1 MKRNFHLC
9 LSSENEIIFRDTEDY
24 NRGFNYFAVA
34 LYKTSSVG
42 LVESFMSTHCH
53 LLVQTEDPDS
63 LMYHFRNSYSKYF
76 NFKYKRNGKLGED
89 KHFFMEV
96 IGYNHLLAAMSY
108 ILRNPLHHGV
118 APIPF
123 AYPYS
128 TANSVFRKEMGK
140 FFNEPLLSNRRS
152 YTKYVGRN
160 ADYPDSYKMTASG
173 VFLRESV
180 LDIPQVENIF
190 VSPRAY
196 SYYMTRKSSEEWN
209 NEQNK
214 DGNGVPPINL
224 LNIESGVKVD
234 TYDKMLKYENGKENY
249 RSITDIELCSELD
262 AMVRERYSGKSIY
275 ELSDNEKIKIAE
287 HYFRTKFISRE
298 RLKRCLA
305 L

>member
-1 MKRNFHLC
+1 MKRNYHLC
-9 LSSENEIIFRDTEDY
+9 LSSDNEILFRDIEDY
-24 NRGFNYFAVA
+24 NRGFNNFAVA
-34 LYKTSSVG
+34 LYRTSSVG

-53 LLVQTEDPDS
+53 LLVQTEDPDL

-76 NFKYKRNGKLGED
+76 NFKYKRNGKLGKD
-89 KHFFMEV
+89 KHFFLEV
-96 IGYNHLLAAMSY
+96 VGCNHLLAAISY

-123 AYPYS
+123 AYHHS
-128 TANSVFRKEMGK
+128 TANSIFRKEMGK
-140 FFNEPLLSNRRS
+140 YFNEPLLKNRRS

-160 ADYPDSYKMTASG
+160 AEYPDSYKMTTEG

-190 VSPRAY
+190 ISPRAY

-209 NEQNK
+209 NEQDK
-214 DGNGVPPINL
+214 DDNSTPPINL
-224 LNIESGVKVD
+224 LNVESGVNVD
-234 TYDKMLKYENGKENY
+234 SYDKMLKYEYGKENY

-262 AMVRERYSGKSIY
+262 SIVRERYNGKSIY
-275 ELSDNEKIKIAE
+275 ELSDSEKIKIAE

-298 RLKRCLA
+298 RLKRCLV

>member
-1 MKRNFHLC
+1 MKRNYHLC
-9 LSSENEIIFRDTEDY
+9 LSSDNEILFRDIEDY
-24 NRGFNYFAVA
+24 NRGFNNFAVA
-34 LYKTSSVG
+34 LYRTSSVG

-53 LLVQTEDPDS
+53 LLVQTEDPDL

-76 NFKYKRNGKLGED
+76 NFKYKRNGKLGKD
-89 KHFFMEV
+89 KHFFLEV
-96 IGYNHLLAAMSY
+96 VGCNHLLAAISY

-123 AYPYS
+123 AYHHS
-128 TANSVFRKEMGK
+128 TANYIFRKEMGK
-140 FFNEPLLSNRRS
+140 YFNEPLLKNRRS

-160 ADYPDSYKMTASG
+160 AEYPDSYKMTTEG

-190 VSPRAY
+190 ISPRAY

-209 NEQNK
+209 NEQDK
-214 DGNGVPPINL
+214 DDNSTPPINL
-224 LNIESGVKVD
+224 LNVESGVNVD
-234 TYDKMLKYENGKENY
+234 SYDKMLKYEYGKENY

-262 AMVRERYSGKSIY
+262 SIVRERYNGKSIY
-275 ELSDNEKIKIAE
+275 ELSDSEKIKIAE

-298 RLKRCLA
+298 RLKRCLV

>member
-1 MKRNFHLC
+1 MKRNYHLC
-9 LSSENEIIFRDTEDY
+9 LSSDNEILFRDIEDY
-24 NRGFNYFAVA
+24 NRGFNNFAVA
-34 LYKTSSVG
+34 LYRTSSVG

-53 LLVQTEDPDS
+53 LLVQTEDPDL

-76 NFKYKRNGKLGED
+76 NFKYKRNGKLGKD
-89 KHFFMEV
+89 KHFFLEV
-96 IGYNHLLAAMSY
+96 VGCNHLLAAISY

-123 AYPYS
+123 AYHHS
-128 TANSVFRKEMGK
+128 TANSIFRKEMGK
-140 FFNEPLLSNRRS
+140 NFNEPLLKNRRS

-160 ADYPDSYKMTASG
+160 AEYPDSYKMTTEG

-190 VSPRAY
+190 ISPRAY

-209 NEQNK
+209 NEQDK
-214 DGNGVPPINL
+214 DDNSTPSINL
-224 LNIESGVKVD
+224 LNVESGVNVD
-234 TYDKMLKYENGKENY
+234 SYDKMLKYEYGKENY

-262 AMVRERYSGKSIY
+262 SIVRERYNGRSIY
-275 ELSDNEKIKIAE
+275 ELSDSEKIKIAE
-287 HYFRTKFISRE
+287 YYMRSKFISRD
-298 RLKRCLA
+298 RMRRCLA

>member
-1 MKRNFHLC
+1 MKRNYHLC
-9 LSSENEIIFRDTEDY
+9 LSSDNEIMFRDKEDY

-53 LLVQTEDPDS
+53 LFVQTEDPDS

-76 NFKYKRNGKLGED
+76 NFKYKRNGRLGED
-89 KHFFMEV
+89 KHFYMEV
-96 IGYNHLLAAMSY
+96 VGCNHLLAALSY
-108 ILRNPLHHGV
+108 ILRNALHHGV
-118 APIPF
+118 ASIPF

-128 TANSVFRKEMGK
+128 TANSIFRNEMGK

-214 DGNGVPPINL
+214 DGKGVPPINL

-249 RSITDIELCSELD
+249 RSITDIELCEELD
-262 AMVRERYSGKSIY
+262 TMVRERYSGKSIY

-287 HYFRTKFISRE
+287 YYMRSKFISRD
-298 RLKRCLA
+298 RMRRCLA

>member
-1 MKRNFHLC
+1 MKRNYHLC
-9 LSSENEIIFRDTEDY
+9 LSSDNEILFRDIEDY
-24 NRGFNYFAVA
+24 NRGFNNFAVA
-34 LYKTSSVG
+34 LYRTSSVG

-53 LLVQTEDPDS
+53 LLVQTEDPDL

-76 NFKYKRNGKLGED
+76 NFKYKRNGKLGKD
-89 KHFFMEV
+89 KHFFLEV
-96 IGYNHLLAAMSY
+96 VGCNHLLAAISY

-123 AYPYS
+123 AYHHS
-128 TANSVFRKEMGK
+128 TANSIFRKEMGK
-140 FFNEPLLSNRRS
+140 YFNEPLLKNRRS

-160 ADYPDSYKMTASG
+160 AEYPDSYKMTTEG

-190 VSPRAY
+190 ISPRAY

-209 NEQNK
+209 NEQDK
-214 DGNGVPPINL
+214 DDNSTPPINL
-224 LNIESGVKVD
+224 LNVESGVNVD
-234 TYDKMLKYENGKENY
+234 SYDKMLKYEYGKENY

-262 AMVRERYSGKSIY
+262 SIVRERYNGKSIY
-275 ELSDNEKIKIAE
+275 ELSDVEKIKIAE
-287 HYFRTKFISRE
+287 YYFRTKFISRE